1 MNQVIKSLFA
11 GQKLWSILTPLI
23 YDCLLVKDF
32 WVQGPEFIKV
42 VINAD
47 LDLPL
52 PLVVLISASLP
63 RGKDT
68 NVENVLKYASTKI
81 LANWPDFSKINSKH
95 TGLHSECLTYE

>member
-1 MNQVIKSLFA
+1 MNQVIKNLFV
-11 GQKLWSILTPLI
+11 GQKLWSVLTPLI

-32 WVQGPEFIKV
+32 WVQDPEFIKE

-52 PLVVLISASLP
+52 PLVALISASLP
-63 RGKDT
+63 KGNDT

-81 LANWPDFSKINSKH
+81 LANCPDFSKINSKH
-95 TGLHSECLTYE
+95 TGLNSTCLTYE